1 MSDRDRF
8 ALNRVVEELEPKA
21 LAWLEEAAALSGF
34 SDQWPKIPPLLE
46 LAHIWATVALA
57 HRLQAEFPRWG
68 WSRCLDQAEDA
79 LLTPEARAELD
90 GNSPKSVRMTLHR
103 WKAAPLDRRA
113 SAG

>member
-8 ALNRVVEELEPKA
+8 ALSKIVEVLEPEA
-21 LAWLEEAAALSGF
+21 LAWLEDAAAWSGF
-34 SDQWPKIPPLLE
+34 VDQWPKIPPLLQ
-46 LAHIWATVALA
+46 LAHIWATVAVA
-57 HRLQAEFPRWG
+57 RRLQAERPGLG

-90 GNSPKSVRMTLHR
+90 GNSPKSVRTTLHR

-113 SAG
+113 SGG